1 MTRLDQL
8 VVGARGRVAAV
19 RGQSAYVQRLMEMGV
34 FEGEI
39 VEVIGVA
46 PLGDP
51 IEIRIGSS
59 RLSLRRDEAAAV
71 EVEILV

>member
-8 VVGARGRVAAV
+8 VVGARARVGAV
-19 RGQSAYVQRLMEMGV
+19 RGPVAYVQRLMEMGV

-39 VEVIGVA
+39 VEVIGAA

-51 IEIRIGSS
+51 IEIRVGSS

-71 EVEILV
+71 EVELLV